1 MKIIGKTVRFLMQD
15 SISDVDIHVCAIII
29 CLVYKYF
36 KVYMRGKYTMVV
48 NMGVAEG

>member
-1 MKIIGKTVRFLMQD
+1 MEIIGKTVRFLMQD
-15 SISDVDIHVCAIII
+15 SISDVDIHVCDII

-48 NMGVAEG
+48 NMVVAEG